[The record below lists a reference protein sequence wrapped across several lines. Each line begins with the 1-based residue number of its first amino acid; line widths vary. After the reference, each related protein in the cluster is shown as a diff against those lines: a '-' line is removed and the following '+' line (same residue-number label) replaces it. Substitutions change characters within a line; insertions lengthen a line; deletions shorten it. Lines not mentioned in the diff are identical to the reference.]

1 MYNENQANII
11 WFLQKLENITK
22 NSLFLLFFNKG
33 IILFDKIYDYFI
45 NVLSRDKNL
54 INIDIILPV
63 EISKKEVDKIQ
74 NKLKLKIKNKTK
86 LNFLKDENI
95 ISGFIIKLGS
105 KMLDCSIKSKLDK
118 IEESLR

>member
-1 MYNENQANII
+1 MSILII
-11 WFLQKLENITK
+11 IC
-22 NSLFLLFFNKG
+22 FLLFFNKR

-118 IEESLR
+118 IEDSLR